1 MIVRVLSLFCSVEIA
16 FKSIGIYPGIDG
28 SSVKTM
34 RKTTI
39 IGTVMVL
46 ALTLGV
52 AVPVF
57 GATATDIDNAV
68 HGHQKA
74 PLLAKGSTLT
84 IAGSGTAYKIGNKTV
99 TESASISLTATVA
112 RSSPGRGMLNFTS
125 GSLTIGSTTYTV
137 VRGHGIVNGHN
148 DKMILHLVVKN
159 SAGDTFHL
167 ILHGKFQK
175 TSNPEGG
182 KGFTVDFVM
191 PQSKLAHLWFL
202 KFPSATVTT
211 S

>member
-1 MIVRVLSLFCSVEIA
+1 MTRLFRVFCSVEIS

-28 SSVKTM
+28 FSLKTM

-57 GATATDIDNAV
+57 GATAADMADAV

-74 PLLAKGSTLT
+74 PLLVKGSTLT
-84 IAGSGTAYKIGNKTV
+84 ITGSGTAYKIGNKTV
-99 TESASISLTATVA
+99 TESAGLSLTATVS

-125 GSLTIGSTTYTV
+125 GSLTIGSSTYTV
-137 VRGHGIVNGHN
+137 VRGHGQVNGHN

-175 TSNPEGG
+175 TSHVESGT
-182 KGFTVDFVM
+182 GFTVDFAM

-202 KFPSATVTT
+202 MFPSATVTT